1 MGRIWMPGGG
11 GGADLDMVTALA
23 DDVIQGKVIVGP
35 DGEPLTGILALS
47 GDAGDSMVL
56 SGKTYYNTDPKQ
68 KRTGTMPNQG
78 AKTAA
83 LNCGGSYTIPAGYHN
98 GSGKVTANGL
108 ASQTGVQS
116 GKTAA
121 GAAQIQ
127 TGYEAWVNGGRVTG
141 SMATMN
147 GGTYTPSGSQ
157 QTISCS
163 GKKMN
168 SNIIIS
174 AIPSKYVDVTAAQ
187 TVFNNGVCRLIKRVY
202 PYYIRSSRSG
212 SPSSSTRYTV
222 DESNPITYDTTNGNA
237 LLTKEKDSSGYYY
250 LLVLDGSIR
259 YGHFKKIK
267 FDVSGS
273 TFHVNSIEYVGV
285 YGGFITG
292 NNQTLTG
299 IFSAQGPKGWNRQT
313 ITVDIPSTLSKDLYF
328 LAFRVWYNGIDQWGD
343 SFRGGACIH
352 SVILSA

>member
-1 MGRIWMPGGG
+1 MSRIWMPGGA
-11 GGADLDMVTALA
+11 GGADVDVVTAGA
-23 DDVIQGKVIVGP
+23 GDVLKGKVIVGP
-35 DGEPLTGILALS
+35 DGEPLTGTLALS
-47 GDAGDSMVL
+47 GDVGDSMVL

-108 ASQTGVQS
+108 ASQTGVQG

-187 TVFNNGVCRLIKRVY
+187 TVFSNGVCRLVKRVY
-202 PYYIRSSRSG
+202 PYLITRFNTSSGTLWDKINITPQSNYNIFMRGG
-212 SPSSSTRYTV
+212 SYGSDGGNAYKWYLLLDGTV
-222 DESNPITYDTTNGNA
+222 DLSKFSKINITVTVNLSNDDDGTIKRNGLIYLGIIKNKNSYFSINDVLNAQASSKTTVSF
-237 LLTKEKDSSGYYY
+237 DISS
-250 LLVLDGSIR
+250 
-259 YGHFKKIK
+259 F
-267 FDVSGS
+267 
-273 TFHVNSIEYVGV
+273 NEY
-285 YGGFITG
+285 GFIMVRGTS
-292 NNQTLTG
+292 
-299 IFSAQGPKGWNRQT
+299 SAYVNGT
-313 ITVDIPSTLSKDLYF
+313 I
-328 LAFRVWYNGIDQWGD
+328 
-343 SFRGGACIH
+343 
-352 SVILSA
+352 ILNEIVLVP

>member
-1 MGRIWMPGGG
+1 MPGGG

-147 GGTYTPSGSQ
+147 GGTYTPSSSQ

-168 SNIIIS
+168 SNIVIS
-174 AIPSKYVDVTAAQ
+174 AIPSKYVDITANQ
-187 TVFNNGVCRLIKRVY
+187 TVFSNGVCRLVKRVY
-202 PYYIRSSRSG
+202 PYLITRINTSSGTLWDSANIAPQSNYNIFMRGG
-212 SPSSSTRYTV
+212 SYGSNGGNAYNWYLLLDGTV
-222 DESNPITYDTTNGNA
+222 DLSKFSKINITVTVNLSSDNDGTIKRDGLVYLGIIKNKNSYLSVNTNLNAQASSKTT
-237 LLTKEKDSSGYYY
+237 LTFDISS
-250 LLVLDGSIR
+250 
-259 YGHFKKIK
+259 F
-267 FDVSGS
+267 
-273 TFHVNSIEYVGV
+273 NEY
-285 YGGFITG
+285 GFIMVRG
-292 NNQTLTG
+292 NS
-299 IFSAQGPKGWNRQT
+299 SAYVNGT
-313 ITVDIPSTLSKDLYF
+313 I
-328 LAFRVWYNGIDQWGD
+328 
-343 SFRGGACIH
+343 
-352 SVILSA
+352 ILNEIVLVP